1 MRLKKIESHR
11 VEYNGSFLPI
21 ISLSLG
27 TFFSKQQIVDQ
38 AKDMGIPVLY
48 TCHDAISYGPRFR
61 RSTLFHVA
69 VRTLVLWNIH
79 IRLFIFH
86 CGKHI
91 LANARVILCDHC
103 LASDVCGWLSHRNS
117 SSDLA
122 LPPSICAAS
131 SSSCFQPPV
140 VESKK
145 KTKTN
150 IVVAG
155 ESLPAQAFLH
165 LSNICQIQFVGF
177 A

>member
-1 MRLKKIESHR
+1 
-11 VEYNGSFLPI
+11 
-21 ISLSLG
+21 
-27 TFFSKQQIVDQ
+27 
-38 AKDMGIPVLY
+38 MGIPALY
-48 TCHDAISYGPRFR
+48 TCHDAISYGPRFG

-103 LASDVCGWLSHRNS
+103 LASNVCDWLSHRNS

-145 KTKTN
+145 KQTN
-150 IVVAG
+150 IVRAG
-155 ESLPAQAFLH
+155 ESLSAQAFLH
-165 LSNICQIQFVGF
+165 LSNPVCRICIRKV
-177 A
+177 